1 MMPTGMDRF
10 TAAGI
15 AATWWE
21 ESFFELKTA
30 ASRGWGAVLEAWL
43 TTAEASREDKKA
55 PPLADQ
61 IAIRMLAASE
71 LAKRSELVAEHA
83 RLDAEIK
90 AADDSDLTPAEIR
103 KLKAA
108 RTKAKKAL
116 KAVEEGLIP
125 VARQTLATLS
135 PDDALVKA
143 IGELRRRI
151 ESLVADHFAEV
162 ERSFVDWYDNLVKK
176 YGTTLESLE
185 TERDT
190 ATARLDKHLK
200 ELGYG

>member
-30 ASRGWGAVLEAWL
+30 ASRGWKAVLEAWL
-43 TTAEASREDKKA
+43 TTAEASQEDHNA
-55 PPLADQ
+55 PPMADQ
-61 IAIRMLAASE
+61 IAVRLLAASE

-83 RLDAEIK
+83 RLDAAIK
-90 AADDSDLTPAEIR
+90 SGDYSPAEIR
-103 KLKAA
+103 KLKAV
-108 RTKAKKAL
+108 RTKAKRAL
-116 KAVEEGLIP
+116 KVLEAGLLTI
-125 VARQTLATLS
+125 ARQTLETLS

-143 IGELRRRI
+143 IGELLRRV
-151 ESLVADHFAEV
+151 EKLVADHFAEV
-162 ERSFVDWYDNLVKK
+162 ERSVVDWYDNLVNK

-190 ATARLDKHLK
+190 ATAWLDKHLK

>member
-1 MMPTGMDRF
+1 MMSTGMDRF

-21 ESFFELKTA
+21 ESFFELQTA
-30 ASRGWGAVLEAWL
+30 ASRGWKAVLEAWF
-43 TTAEASREDKKA
+43 TTAEASQEDKKA
-55 PPLADQ
+55 PPMADQ
-61 IAIRMLAASE
+61 IAIRILAVSE
-71 LAKRSELVAEHA
+71 LAKRSKLVAEHT

-90 AADDSDLTPAEIR
+90 SGDYSPAEIR
-103 KLKAA
+103 KLKAV

-116 KAVEEGLIP
+116 KVVEAGLLP
-125 VARQTLATLS
+125 AARQNLGVLL

-143 IGELRRRI
+143 IGELRRRV
-151 ESLVADHFAEV
+151 EKLVADHFAEV
-162 ERSFVDWYDNLVKK
+162 ERSVVDWYDNLVNK

-190 ATARLDKHLK
+190 AAARLDKHLK